1 LADKKI
7 DTGSLIK
14 RAQAG
19 DKKAFEQLVLCYQE
33 RVYTLSFRLAGNH
46 TDAQDLA
53 QEAFVK
59 AYQSLGSFRGEADF
73 GTWLHKIT
81 VNTWLNIKRQQK
93 EEPLSLDEP
102 LKTDDGEISRAVASE
117 DPDGDP
123 EESFARKELQELVWK
138 ALNSLSEEFR
148 VAIVLREMEG
158 YSYEEIASMMNC
170 SLGTVK
176 SRINRARRVLR
187 EKVAV
192 LLRESEA
199 GKTAPQVKV
208 VADKRMAPLVGKVEK
223 GR

>member
-1 LADKKI
+1 LAEKKI
-7 DTGSLIK
+7 DAGFLIK

-19 DKKAFEQLVLCYQE
+19 DKKAFEQLVLSYQE
-33 RVYTLSFRLAGNH
+33 RVYALSFRLAGNH

-59 AYQSLGSFRGEADF
+59 AYQRLGSFRGEADF

-102 LKTDDGEISRAVASE
+102 LKTDDGEISRTAVSDDVE
-117 DPDGDP
+117 GDP

-138 ALNSLSEEFR
+138 ALNSLNEEFR
-148 VAIVLREMEG
+148 VVIVLREMEG

-176 SRINRARRVLR
+176 SRLNRARRLLR
-187 EKVAV
+187 EKVTV

-199 GKTAPQVKV
+199 KETIPKASLP
-208 VADKRMAPLVGKVEK
+208 VAGAFGKVEK